1 MSYPFE
7 VPAPS
12 REPTS
17 PAALRVVASV
27 AAPTSPLRIPMNT
40 FGIAFGLAGL
50 ADTWSLATGTLGAP
64 AAVAV
69 TLWVLTTVAWVWLVV
84 AHAVRGRRSAER
96 LVDQL
101 RNPAQGP
108 IAALVPIVGML
119 IGAEVYEFLPALGV
133 GLMVAFIVVAAL
145 FAGWLLAQWS
155 RGLLHIE
162 DVHGGYFLPTVAGG
176 FIAATSAGTI
186 GLHGLG
192 LGAFAVSVFF
202 WVVVGALILTRTT
215 LKGQLPAPLVP
226 TLAIYIAPP
235 AVGGIAWFSL
245 NGGHADPVAYSLA
258 GLTVVLALMQIG
270 LIPAYRQLTF
280 STGFW
285 SFTFP
290 FAAVARQAID
300 WLDIERPALWQLW
313 AWLVVAAITV
323 FIAAIGI
330 RWLFSTR
337 PASAGPT
344 GTNTTHDTGR
354 DDDHE

>member
-1 MSYPFE
+1 
-7 VPAPS
+7 
-12 REPTS
+12 
-17 PAALRVVASV
+17 
-27 AAPTSPLRIPMNT
+27 
-40 FGIAFGLAGL
+40 
-50 ADTWSLATGTLGAP
+50 
-64 AAVAV
+64 
-69 TLWVLTTVAWVWLVV
+69 
-84 AHAVRGRRSAER
+84 
-96 LVDQL
+96 
-101 RNPAQGP
+101 
-108 IAALVPIVGML
+108 ML

-202 WVVVGALILTRTT
+202 WVVVGALILTRIT

-245 NGGHADPVAYSLA
+245 DGGHADPVAYSLA
-258 GLTVVLALMQIG
+258 GLTVLLALMQIG
-270 LIPAYRQLTF
+270 LIPAYRRLTF
-280 STGFW
+280 SMGFW